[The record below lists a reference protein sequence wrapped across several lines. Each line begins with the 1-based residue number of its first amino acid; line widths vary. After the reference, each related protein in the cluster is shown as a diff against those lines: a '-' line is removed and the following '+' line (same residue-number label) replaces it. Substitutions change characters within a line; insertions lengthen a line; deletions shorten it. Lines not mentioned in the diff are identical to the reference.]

1 MEHVCV
7 RRNIAASLC
16 TLTEPDMLILLQPSS
31 CVLPAVPAWL
41 VDLVDPALSQNS
53 LSAVVSRVIRH
64 LGFTTMLYG
73 MAKTVHRSDNE
84 RFYFWTTVPAEWIAE
99 YDANSYV
106 EVDPRIAYGWDS
118 PPPLIWDRSIAG
130 GDVRVRRF
138 LERASQFGIGSGLAL
153 YFAEE
158 GHSVLVSLNRPDT
171 TLSSRDRRQIRGQ
184 VGDAL
189 HFAYVF
195 HWMFMRRIVA
205 VGVPPIQEGAPLSPR
220 EIQCLRHA
228 AHGMTSGEMGLKLGI
243 TERTANFHFS
253 NIISKLGV
261 LNRKEA
267 IAMAVSRGI
276 IQVERLGDANRSSY
290 FAKRVRRRLK
300 TNPVS

>member
-1 MEHVCV
+1 
-7 RRNIAASLC
+7 
-16 TLTEPDMLILLQPSS
+16 MLIPLQPSS
-31 CVLPAVPAWL
+31 CVLPGPAAVPAWL
-41 VDLVDPALSQNS
+41 LELVDPGLSNS
-53 LSAVVSRVIRH
+53 SLPAVVSRVIGH

-73 MAKTVHRSDNE
+73 MAKTVHRSENE
-84 RFYFWTTVPAEWIAE
+84 KFYFWTTVPAAWVAE
-99 YDANSYV
+99 YDAKSYV
-106 EVDPRIAYGWDS
+106 EVDPRIAFGWDS

-130 GDVRVRRF
+130 DDMRVGRF
-138 LERASQFGIGSGLAL
+138 LERASRFGIGSGLAL

-158 GHSVLVSLNRPDT
+158 GHSVLVSLNRSRT
-171 TLSSRDRRQIRGQ
+171 ILSARDREQIQEQ

-228 AHGMTSGEMGLKLGI
+228 AHGMTSAEMGLKLGI

-267 IAMAVSRGI
+267 IAMAVAREI
-276 IQVERLGDANRSSY
+276 IQIERLGDANRSLY
-290 FAKRVRRRLK
+290 FAKRVRRRPK
-300 TNPVS
+300 VSPL